1 MKENILVEMR
11 NKVDAVSRVMQN
23 VINELTTVRDM
34 AVGSLEVIKK
44 LPGYNKAIEELKNEM
59 IEANKLV
66 EQANEKIK
74 STDKKLEL

>member
-44 LPGYNKAIEELKNEM
+44 LPGYDKAIEELKNEM